1 MPLPS
6 MDTSF
11 DELKAITDQ
20 MYSGH
25 PLTRAVFHQRIVD
38 LLANHEI
45 KLRQKDGSNPQVTIS
60 HPTSL
65 SGSMVVGL
73 RYTKL
78 DGTKTEDHFLFQ
90 PGREIERCYGKRLE
104 ELFLEYK
111 GAHKLQ
117 R

>member
-1 MPLPS
+1 

-20 MYSGH
+20 VYSGH
-25 PLTRAVFHQRIVD
+25 VPANFHRRIVD
-38 LLANHEI
+38 LLVSHGI
-45 KLRQKDGSNPQVTIS
+45 GLRQKDGSDPKVTIS

-65 SGSMVVGL
+65 LGSMVIGL

-90 PGREIERCYGKRLE
+90 QGRAIGRCYRRRLE
-104 ELFLEYK
+104 KLLPEYK

>member
-1 MPLPS
+1 
-6 MDTSF
+6 MDASF
-11 DELKAITDQ
+11 DELKAITDLVYRGNSQ
-20 MYSGH
+20 
-25 PLTRAVFHQRIVD
+25 PDFHQQIVD
-38 LLANHEI
+38 LLVRHGIN
-45 KLRQKDGSNPQVTIS
+45 LRQDDGSDPKATIS

-73 RYTKL
+73 RYTKD

-90 PGREIERCYGKRLE
+90 PREPIGKYYGKSLE
-104 ELFLEYK
+104 KLLAEYK

>member
-1 MPLPS
+1 

-11 DELKAITDQ
+11 DELKTITDRV
-20 MYSGH
+20 YSGDI
-25 PLTRAVFHQRIVD
+25 PLDFHQSIVGI
-38 LLANHEI
+38 LVNYGI
-45 KLRQKDGSNPQVTIS
+45 GLRQDDGSNPKVTIS

-65 SGSMVVGL
+65 PGSVVVGL
-73 RYTKL
+73 RYTKE

-90 PGREIERCYGKRLE
+90 QGQPITRCYGKKLE
-104 ELFLEYK
+104 ELIPEYK

>member
-1 MPLPS
+1 

-20 MYSGH
+20 MYSNH
-25 PLTRAVFHQRIVD
+25 PLASSVFHQRIVD
-38 LLANHEI
+38 LLTNHGI
-45 KLRQKDGSNPQVTIS
+45 GLRQDDGSNPKVTIS
-60 HPTSL
+60 HPISL
-65 SGSMVVGL
+65 PRSMVVGL

-78 DGTKTEDHFLFQ
+78 NGIKTEDHFLFQ
-90 PGREIERCYGKRLE
+90 PCRAIEKCYGKRLE
-104 ELFLEYK
+104 ELLPEYK